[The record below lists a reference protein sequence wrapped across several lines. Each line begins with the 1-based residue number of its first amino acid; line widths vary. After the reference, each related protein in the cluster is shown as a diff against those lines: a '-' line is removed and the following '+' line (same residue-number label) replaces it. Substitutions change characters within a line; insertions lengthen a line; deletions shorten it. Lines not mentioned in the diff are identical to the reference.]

1 MNATKMVEG
10 TIESVGR
17 CGAHVMVRY
26 VDGSQSRIVEA
37 RALVGGRVLEVG
49 WPTIAIVDATPDR
62 EAAA

>member
-17 CGAHVMVRY
+17 CGARVMVRY
-26 VDGSQSRIVEA
+26 VDGAQSRIVEA

-49 WPTIAIVDATPDR
+49 WPTIAIVDDTPGR
-62 EAAA
+62 EAA